1 MKRFILT
8 VILILLATAALAED
22 VFYPIVIKKC
32 PPPPM
37 ELAWTNATPTVMGTY
52 YFRPIEADGSNWAFL
67 AMYDV
72 AAPMAFPWPVQ
83 FAGPVPVP
91 AGAEIVGVIE
101 IPVPGSVTVPL
112 ETMTTYA
119 DQLTNSTGQ

>member
-1 MKRFILT
+1 MKRFLLT
-8 VILILLATAALAED
+8 VVILILMAAPAMAED

-37 ELAWTNATPTVMGTY
+37 ELAWTNSTPEVTGTY
-52 YFRPIEADGSNWAFL
+52 YFRPIEAGGSNWAFL
-67 AMYDV
+67 GLYDV
-72 AAPMAFPWPVQ
+72 ATPMSFPWPVQ

-91 AGAEIVGVIE
+91 MGALFVGVIE
-101 IPVPGSVTVPL
+101 THIPGTVPL